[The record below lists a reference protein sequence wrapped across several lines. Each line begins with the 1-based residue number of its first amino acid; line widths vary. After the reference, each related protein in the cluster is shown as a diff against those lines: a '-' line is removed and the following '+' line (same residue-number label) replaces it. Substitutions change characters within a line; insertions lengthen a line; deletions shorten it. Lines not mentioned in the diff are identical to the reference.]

1 MDFQIDKQLLTI
13 ATASVIIVFTFVL
26 AYMFRRFF
34 NRFIL
39 SSTRIVKNDPTNYR
53 FLKHAIT
60 SIIYIVGFSLAIH
73 RIEPLRTVA
82 SSLLAGAGILAV
94 AVGFASQ
101 SALSNIISGLFIIIY
116 KPFGVNDR
124 ITIRDN
130 LRGVV
135 EDITLRH
142 TIIRDLENRRIVI
155 PNTVISNEVVV
166 NADLRDQKVCRFV
179 ELGISYDSDVK
190 KAKRI
195 MQEEAINHPAHLDV
209 RKPED
214 IEKGVDEI
222 PVRLISYGDSSVN
235 LRAWVWANNQAEGF
249 AMHCDL
255 LESIKERFDA
265 EGIEIPFP
273 YRTLVFK
280 NQLHTTTAESA
291 GIAEKG

>member
-1 MDFQIDKQLLTI
+1 MNLQIDWIPILTSALILALTI
-13 ATASVIIVFTFVL
+13 VF
-26 AYMFRRFF
+26 AYFFRRLF

-39 SSTRIVKNDPTNYR
+39 QSHLVSRNDPTKYK
-53 FLKHAIT
+53 FLKHTLAGV
-60 SIIYIVGFSLAIH
+60 IYIVGFSLAIYN
-73 RIEPLRTVA
+73 IESLRALA

-101 SALSNIISGLFIIIY
+101 SALSNIISGVFIIIF
-116 KPFGVNDR
+116 KPYRINDR
-124 ITIRDN
+124 IIVKDT

-166 NADLRDQKVCRFV
+166 NADLVDEKICRFV
-179 ELGISYDSDVK
+179 DIGISYDSDIK

-195 MQEEAINHPAHLDV
+195 IQEEALKHPLHVDARTADQIESGIEEVIV
-209 RKPED
+209 RVNSLGE
-214 IEKGVDEI
+214 
-222 PVRLISYGDSSVN
+222 SSVN
-235 LRAWVWANNQAEGF
+235 LRAWVWAANQADGF
-249 AMHCDL
+249 VMHCDL

-280 NQLHTTTAESA
+280 NELTTAAAKSVN
-291 GIAEKG
+291 